1 MMLGII
7 RKDLDKYY
15 YDESFHGVK
24 LDEVFKEAS
33 GKIDQAQSLSRLL
46 GVISLPLLELD
57 DSHTFFIPPER
68 SARFQFGWQMQAI
81 GDRCYVTS
89 VQEGSDAQAKGLK
102 QGDRVISVNDREPV
116 RENLW
121 AITYA
126 HRVLAPRTTLPMVVQ
141 SPGEEPRRIEVAAKI
156 QERKRIRR
164 SDSPF
169 DLGDQIREFED
180 EAYLTRHRFEEVED
194 GLLIWKMPQFDLTS
208 DEIRN
213 LMRRIRKYHSLVLD
227 LRGDGGGATETLER
241 MAGGFLQD
249 KTKIGD
255 LKSRARMPPIV
266 ARQTGDLFEGPVVVL
281 VDSESA
287 SAAELFARM
296 MQISGR
302 AKVIGDRTA
311 GAVMMSRRFAHSIGD
326 RSAISFA
333 SSITIAD
340 IIMPDGKSLEHVGVV
355 PDEVLLPT
363 ADDLVA
369 GRDPVLSRAAALCG
383 VTIDPKKAGGYFPF
397 EWER

>member
-1 MMLGII
+1 MRASVGSFLPLLILAAGLCLTPVSPAHSDDLSRFEKERGRMMLGII

-194 GLLIWKMPQFDLTS
+194 GLCAGSGNIILWFSISAVTAAAPP
-208 DEIRN
+208 
-213 LMRRIRKYHSLVLD
+213 RRS
-227 LRGDGGGATETLER
+227 RGW
-241 MAGGFLQD
+241 Q
-249 KTKIGD
+249 
-255 LKSRARMPPIV
+255 
-266 ARQTGDLFEGPVVVL
+266 VV
-281 VDSESA
+281 SC
-287 SAAELFARM
+287 
-296 MQISGR
+296 
-302 AKVIGDRTA
+302 RT
-311 GAVMMSRRFAHSIGD
+311 RP
-326 RSAISFA
+326 RSA
-333 SSITIAD
+333 T
-340 IIMPDGKSLEHVGVV
+340 
-355 PDEVLLPT
+355 
-363 ADDLVA
+363 
-369 GRDPVLSRAAALCG
+369 SRAALGCRRSWPGRRAICSRVPWSCWSTASRPPRRSYSRG
-383 VTIDPKKAGGYFPF
+383 
-397 EWER
+397 